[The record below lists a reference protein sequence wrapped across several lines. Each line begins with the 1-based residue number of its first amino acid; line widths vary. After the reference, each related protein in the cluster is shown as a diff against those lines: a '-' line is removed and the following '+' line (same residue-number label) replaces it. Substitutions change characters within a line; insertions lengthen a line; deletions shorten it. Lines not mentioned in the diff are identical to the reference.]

1 MLRVSNDMRGLIN
14 TNMFIFGFKGI
25 DHSKKFIPLLFI
37 HPFAEQTH
45 KKYFEHFW
53 FLNILNH
60 PLIIHIL
67 SLFDINNVC
76 SVTLHHIPGSILLHL
91 PSYPH
96 FPLLSIFPRFV
107 PCCLNPSWCWQ
118 CLTFPI
124 ETHPTQLANSFTLL
138 PALRFPFL
146 GLSLIVSC
154 YISMEININTFTR
167 FVTIQVRTS
176 NCFDDNKCINVF
188 NCCIL
193 VDCCPSSLHLECYN
207 PRSVHKVFPWP
218 QTSSLCYIG
227 YNMRSSDRGRRKMA

>member
-14 TNMFIFGFKGI
+14 ANMFTFGFKGI

-45 KKYFEHFW
+45 KKYFEHFDFW
-53 FLNILNH
+53 IFSTILW
-60 PLIIHIL
+60 LSTFCRCLTIIMCVL
-67 SLFDINNVC
+67 SLYITSLATF
-76 SVTLHHIPGSILLHL
+76 LLHL

-96 FPLLSIFPRFV
+96 LPLLSIFPRFV

-118 CLTFPI
+118 CLAFPI
-124 ETHPTQLANSFTLL
+124 ETHPTQLANPFTLL

-154 YISMEININTFTR
+154 YISVEININTFTR
-167 FVTIQVRTS
+167 FVTMQVRTS
-176 NCFDDNKCINVF
+176 NCYDDNKCINVF

-193 VDCCPSSLHLECYN
+193 VDCCTSSLHLECYN
-207 PRSVHKVFPWP
+207 PRSVHKVSPWP
-218 QTSSLCYIG
+218 QTSSLCYVG
-227 YNMRSSDRGRRKMA
+227 YNVRSSDGGRRKMA